1 MPSYPEYL
9 EDLMDLLKTMPGVG
23 RRAAERMALAMLNWA
38 PEKLQTFGTLIHD
51 LPERVGFCPECGG
64 IAQAGERCGI
74 CSVSGRDRSTICVV
88 EEPQQIFSIEKS
100 GLYRGLYHV
109 LGGRLSPI
117 NGMNGENLNLESL
130 LRRTAEGSGV
140 QEVILALSSDVE
152 GRATMIYVAELL
164 QKNPV
169 KVSQPALGLPAGGN
183 LSYADGATIRAA
195 LSGRHEVN

>member
-1 MPSYPEYL
+1 MKKWF
-9 EDLMDLLKTMPGVG
+9 LLCS
-23 RRAAERMALAMLNWA
+23 ALLSFSLFA
-38 PEKLQTFGTLIHD
+38 D
-51 LPERVGFCPECGG
+51 
-64 IAQAGERCGI
+64 
-74 CSVSGRDRSTICVV
+74 SVSFISKPMSADKASLAENAYSVSRLLDTANFSPELKLPVQLV
-88 EEPQQIFSIEKS
+88 YNSSIEKS

-152 GRATMIYVAELL
+152 GRATMLYVAELL